1 MKMRPWAFIP
11 ALLCTAAPTMASQ
24 PMGITVG
31 TAVGEAL
38 GAVVGAELPV
48 AVGNA
53 LPVGIG
59 GVAAITALSL
69 VVGIQLVKR
78 KKR

>member
-1 MKMRPWAFIP
+1 MKMRPWALIP
-11 ALLCTAAPTMASQ
+11 ALLCTTAPTMA
-24 PMGITVG
+24 GISVG
-31 TAVGEAL
+31 TPVGEAL
-38 GAVVGAELPV
+38 SVVVGTQLPT

-59 GVAAITALSL
+59 GVAAITAVSL
-69 VVGIQLVKR
+69 IVGIHLVRR